1 MPTTASARRSVADR
15 YTLCQR
21 HSGWRIPH
29 FARTRTLGAL
39 PGCQHRPQSD
49 AERTGKCERRSRF
62 PVANGGMLVQPCQ
75 AQFGIGSGTHPR
87 RRYRQLSPVETAS
100 LNTHASHAIPGAQK
114 WARFDDQRAPEFR
127 TDLNVVGRILEP
139 GLSSQRTVCGS
150 EGLALLAPCRGLG
163 RPRLHRRPTAELPP
177 TRPVPG
183 LFAAPP
189 RTPTRRTGAGHG
201 RNVCRATP

>member
-75 AQFGIGSGTHPR
+75 ARSGIGSGTHPAPP
-87 RRYRQLSPVETAS
+87 LSPIVAGRDRIVEYPCFPRDSRCA
-100 LNTHASHAIPGAQK
+100 
-114 WARFDDQRAPEFR
+114 EM
-127 TDLNVVGRILEP
+127 
-139 GLSSQRTVCGS
+139 GS
-150 EGLALLAPCRGLG
+150 F
-163 RPRLHRRPTAELPP
+163 RRPARSRIPH
-177 TRPVPG
+177 RCQRCR
-183 LFAAPP
+183 AYP
-189 RTPTRRTGAGHG
+189 RTRSLFTTDSLW
-201 RNVCRATP
+201 V